1 MDVQRKRQ
9 IRLLIALGLALV
21 LAAGLVY
28 TSFNASSEARQPTE
42 LSQAVPGKNYEMTG
56 RVVRGSVR
64 KEGDGIGFEV
74 SDRDGSG
81 SIPVT
86 YSGVVPDPFRGG
98 REIVLKGKVEDGVF
112 VGDKDTLVTKCPS
125 KFSEKKN

>member
-1 MDVQRKRQ
+1 M
-9 IRLLIALGLALV
+9 V

-64 KEGDGIGFEV
+64 KDGDGIKFEV